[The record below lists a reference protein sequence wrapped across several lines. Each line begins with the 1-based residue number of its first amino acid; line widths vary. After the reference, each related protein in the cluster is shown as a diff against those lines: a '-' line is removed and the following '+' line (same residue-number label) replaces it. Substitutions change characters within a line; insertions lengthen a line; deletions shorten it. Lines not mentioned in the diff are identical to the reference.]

1 MKGLNL
7 ASSVK
12 GLLAAA
18 MVLVLGLLF
27 APQTQAQTLD
37 NGSALTGVVSKSTS
51 SLLNNVNWV
60 GEQEAIQALMDAR
73 AQLEAQTGQ
82 VASKAEKAGLSVRYD
97 YYWLLAKEIK
107 NGSTVNNAVVNT
119 YDRLGGMCAEMDNL
133 VSPEDVLQDVVTLLS
148 N

>member
-1 MKGLNL
+1 MKRSNL

-37 NGSALTGVVSKSTS
+37 NGSALTGVVSKSTVT
-51 SLLNNVNWV
+51 LLNNVNWV

-73 AQLEAQTGQ
+73 AQLEAQVGQ
-82 VASKAEKAGLSVRYD
+82 ASSETEKWSAEIRSN

-119 YDRLGGMCAEMDNL
+119 YDRLGAMCAQVDNL